1 MAPPAQSAR
10 PHATNKA
17 NRFPPALP
25 RITPAIPLAL
35 TRPSTL
41 KRSHLSPREEPT
53 TLPASA
59 AVALSEGRPES
70 NDDAKEDDVG
80 GKVVTPSALG
90 VEQMESA
97 DKLTVNPE
105 TTSPKV
111 PASESSTQS
120 GSTGTCTFIFLLAW
134 RDGIDSCHK
143 LLQVRGASLYRATS
157 LHVWNVGIVG

>member
-10 PHATNKA
+10 LHATNKA
-17 NRFPPALP
+17 NRLSPALP

-41 KRSHLSPREEPT
+41 KRSHLSPREEPA

-59 AVALSEGRPES
+59 AVALSEGGLES
-70 NDDAKEDDVG
+70 NDDSKEEDLG
-80 GKVVTPSALG
+80 GKVVTPSAMG

-97 DKLTVNPE
+97 DKLTANPE

-111 PASESSTQS
+111 LASESSTQS

-134 RDGIDSCHK
+134 RDGISSCHK
-143 LLQVRGASLYRATS
+143 LLQVCRPRPHRAPC
-157 LHVWNVGIVG
+157 LPDL